1 MISTVIET
9 LIQWFRK
16 YKGKA
21 MWAVLFALMFFVMI
35 FPYNDLSDFVSA
47 KVATVTQNQVYV
59 QFENLNLDLL
69 PHPALAMD
77 DVSVDLPQMP
87 TLKTSHLAVS
97 PSLSAL
103 IMMKLGFNLRAE
115 DFLGGLLDLTV
126 KPGGKTE
133 QGSQKQYFSMDFNQ
147 VSLNALH
154 DLLSLPVPLQGQ
166 ANISTSVTIDPQW
179 FEQPDGEIDL
189 VSKKLEIPASSIPT
203 QMGPVQI
210 PTFQF
215 NQVQLKSRMS
225 GGKLVIEDA
234 ILGKESDAFQGRIK
248 GQMDIR
254 MEKYGPSLQPNI
266 GAYEFKVDV
275 TVKKS
280 LEKDL
285 NILFVLVDRFRTQ
298 TSDGS
303 RYQFVAR
310 GNGYGPPSFVP
321 SAGAF

>member
-9 LIQWFRK
+9 LIQWFRR

-21 MWAVLFALMFFVMI
+21 LWALIFALMFFVMI
-35 FPYNDLSDFVSA
+35 FPYNDLSDFVST
-47 KVATVTQNQVYV
+47 KVAALTQNQVYV
-59 QFENLNLDLL
+59 QFENLNLDLV

-103 IMMKLGFNLRAE
+103 IMLKLGFNLRAE

-133 QGSQKQYFSMDFNQ
+133 QGSEKQYFSLDFNQ

-166 ANISTSVTIDPQW
+166 ANINTSMTIDPQW
-179 FEQPDGEIDL
+179 FEQPDGELDL
-189 VSKKLEIPASSIPT
+189 TSKKLEIPASSIPT

-234 ILGKESDAFQGRIK
+234 ILGKESDAFQGRVK

-285 NILFVLVDRFRTQ
+285 NILFVLVDRFRTP

-321 SAGAF
+321 AAGSF

>member
-9 LIQWFRK
+9 LIQWFRR

-21 MWAVLFALMFFVMI
+21 FLAIVFALIFFVMI

-47 KVATVTQNQVYV
+47 KVATVTQNQVYL
-59 QFENLNLDLL
+59 QFENLNLDLF

-77 DVSVDLPQMP
+77 DVSVDLPQIQ
-87 TLKTSHLAVS
+87 TLTTSHLAIA

-103 IMMKLGFNLRAE
+103 IMLKLGFNLRAE

-133 QGSQKQYFSMDFNQ
+133 QGSEKQSFALDFNQ
-147 VSLNALH
+147 VKLDQLH
-154 DLLSLPVPLQGQ
+154 DVLSLPIPLQGQ
-166 ANISTSVTIDPQW
+166 ANISTNMTVDPQW
-179 FEQPDGEIDL
+179 FEQPDGELDL
-189 VSKKLEIPASSIPT
+189 TSKKLEIPASSIPT

-215 NQVQLKSRMS
+215 NQVQLKSRLS

-248 GQMDIR
+248 GQMDIK

-266 GAYEFKVDV
+266 GAYEFRVDV

-285 NILFVLVDRFRTQ
+285 NLLFVLVDRFRTP

-303 RYQFVAR
+303 RYQFIAR
-310 GNGYGPPSFVP
+310 GHGYGPPSFVP
-321 SAGAF
+321 AAGSY